1 MTVRALSRT
10 IALVTLALALAASGT
25 GCKKKTASDEGPTP
39 VVRESSE
46 GLLFTYIDEK
56 GGFQVVDKR
65 SLVPEDAR
73 ALVRVVDTAHE
84 GGDSDMVFVVDLRQ
98 AGADGLFAV
107 SRMKRTELEAR
118 ALARRSG
125 KGSDPTTKGDPDVII
140 YGAEWCGPCHQA
152 AAFLT
157 QRGVPFVE
165 KDIEKDASAARE
177 MQAKLAKSGQRGGS
191 IPVLDVRGTII
202 VGFSAQAVSGALH

>member
-1 MTVRALSRT
+1 MTKARLTRLGLVLVLALS
-10 IALVTLALALAASGT
+10 LAFA
-25 GCKKKTASDEGPTP
+25 GCKRKASSDEAPTP

-46 GLLFTYIDEK
+46 GLLFTYIDDK
-56 GGFQVVDKR
+56 GSFQVVDKR
-65 SLVPEDAR
+65 TLVPEDAR
-73 ALVRVVDTAHE
+73 ALVRVVDTTHDQAA
-84 GGDSDMVFVVDLRQ
+84 DSDMVFVVDLRQ

-107 SRMKRTELEAR
+107 SRMKRSELEAR
-118 ALARRSG
+118 ALARRAG
-125 KGSDPTTKGDPDVII
+125 KGTGPTTKGEPDVII

-165 KDIEKDASAARE
+165 KDIEKDPGAARE
-177 MQAKLAKSGQRGGS
+177 MQAKLAKSGMRGGS

-202 VGFSAQAVSGALH
+202 VGFSAQAVAGALH